1 MKIPRYRSE
10 DGTTIN
16 SGRSL
21 TTGTQTGGAVASLGM
36 TAMNKVTEYA
46 NRKNSID
53 AKLRR
58 LDINTNK
65 DLSTAMM
72 YGKTSDFQNSLQ
84 TREDFLTPDNWLVD
98 YDKNA
103 AGWEKEF
110 KAGLDEQTWKEYQ
123 PLYYQKFFE
132 ARNDVVKSVN
142 NQKLKNAGHAFNEA
156 NTSYKSSVEQ
166 ATSLSQ
172 IEAQYEL
179 YTELHLKKN
188 VETNLFDRK
197 TFNEVKETTK
207 NWTNVKYGMLQATKD
222 LIIKSPNGSQE
233 VDWNNVASRLKNKNF
248 KMVDIEGKE
257 LTVDDDLRKE
267 LIKQAQEEFS
277 NQNSLHTKQKE
288 EKDKIT
294 KTDFVNRIIGLE
306 TGTKEG
312 QENAKNFMADLENS
326 DLEPSTKLSM
336 RTAYNAALNNMK
348 SGKNSWNSVE
358 GNQALAMTTYLIGS
372 GAMDTEKEREVIWD
386 LMAQGLLEPKTA
398 MSLYK
403 QSGELTKSRNSYK
416 KDITTKATSMLM
428 KEIGADEGV
437 LGMLNSLQQLPAED
451 RTSALLSALDSGKM
465 TQEAYNAM
473 NNMYRLL
480 AEGERKGF
488 TYENM
493 LVNRRHPNYILN
505 DLIET
510 YKGTISDERLNEL
523 QNKIKGIIGPT
534 ATDQSFYIM
543 PTEYFVGKT
552 PSNANLVMPPRN
564 EGEDVITYLKRA
576 KKLIKRTDGLPSV
589 ITGQNVETLD
599 VSDLFIMPDF
609 E

>member
-1 MKIPRYRSE
+1 MKIPRYKNES
-10 DGTTIN
+10 GTAVS

-21 TTGTQTGGAVASLGM
+21 TTGTQTGGAIASLGV
-36 TAMNKVTEYA
+36 TAINKVSEYA
-46 NRKNSID
+46 NRKNAID

-72 YGKTSDFQNSLQ
+72 FGKTSEFQNSLQ
-84 TREDFLTPDNWLVD
+84 TRNDFLTPDNWLAD

-110 KAGLDEQTWKEYQ
+110 KTGLDEQTWKEYQ

-132 ARNDVVKSVN
+132 SRNEVIKSIN

-156 NTSYKSSVEQ
+156 NTAYKSSVEQ
-166 ATSLSQ
+166 STSLSQ

-188 VETNLFDRK
+188 VETNLFDEN
-197 TFNEVKETTK
+197 TFNEIKETTK
-207 NWTNVKYGMLQATKD
+207 NWKNVKYGMLQATKD

-233 VDWNNVASRLKNKNF
+233 IDWNNVASRLKNKDF

-267 LIKQAQEEFS
+267 LIKQAQEEYTS
-277 NQNSLHTKQKE
+277 QNSLHTKQKE
-288 EKDKIT
+288 EKDKTT
-294 KTDFVNRIIGLE
+294 KTDFVNKIIGLE
-306 TGTKEG
+306 TGSKEG

-326 DLEPSTKLSM
+326 DLEPSTKLSL

-348 SGKNSWNSVE
+348 NGKNSWNSVE

-372 GAMDTEKEREVIWD
+372 GAMDTEVERDIIWD
-386 LMAQGLLEPKTA
+386 LMAKGLLEPKTA
-398 MSLYK
+398 MSLYNDSIK
-403 QSGELTKSRNSYK
+403 LTKSRNAYK

-437 LGMLNSLQQLPAED
+437 LGMLNNLQSLPPAE
-451 RTSALLSALDSGKM
+451 RTSALLGALESGKM

-488 TYENM
+488 SYENM
-493 LVNRRHPNYILN
+493 LVNRRHQNYILG

-510 YKGTISDERLNEL
+510 YKSTISNERLNEL
-523 QNKIKGIIGPT
+523 KTKIKGVVGPT

-543 PTEYFVGKT
+543 PTEYFIGKT

-589 ITGQNVETLD
+589 ITGENVETLD
-599 VSDLFIMPDF
+599 ISDLFIMPDF